1 MDLLKFALREL
12 KRRKLRTLTNILGY
26 TLAVA
31 IMVMLVN
38 AIVYSKQM
46 ADRILASTGTHF
58 IASVPANLPFCSQEN
73 ICSLKIPEN
82 KDEGFVVYGVPTE
95 LISVKFIDEVRK
107 INAVKDASK
116 SLLYRFRNDK
126 GEISSIAGFDPSNDV
141 SVATTTCSKTDVI
154 NGRFLLPNDK
164 GKVMLE
170 EAYAKFLGFKSGD
183 RLNIGKDQFLVIGIV
198 NAGIRPAKSDI
209 YMHFNEAERIINK
222 RMGNTPI
229 HNEANVILVETKSS
243 KLQEEAISSMKKL
256 LPNLVFSSYACYRP
270 AATVMGINENSA
282 YLLLIIIGVSTIAL
296 ALRSQLSS
304 VIERRRDIGILK
316 TIGWTDGDVVKQIF
330 FESII
335 QALIGGLIGCIIS
348 PLILMIIPAKFIIS
362 TATSSY
368 ISISPIIMLI
378 GLALA
383 IIGGIMAG
391 VFAALSAARHR
402 PADTLRS
409 I

>member
-1 MDLLKFALREL
+1 MDLLRFALREL

-31 IMVMLVN
+31 IMVILVN

-46 ADRILASTGTHF
+46 ADNILTSTGTHF
-58 IASVPANLPFCSQEN
+58 IASVPANLPSCPQ
-73 ICSLKIPEN
+73 CSLKLPDN
-82 KDEGFVVYGVPTE
+82 KDEGFVVYGVPTK
-95 LISVKFIDEVRK
+95 LISVKFIDEARK

-116 SLLYRFRNDK
+116 CLLYRFRNDK
-126 GEISSIAGFDPSNDV
+126 GEISSIAGFDPFNDV
-141 SVATTTCSKTDVI
+141 AVATTTCSKTDVI
-154 NGRFLLPNDK
+154 NGRFLTPDDR

-170 EAYAKFLGFKSGD
+170 ESYAKLKGLRPGYK
-183 RLNIGKDQFLVIGIV
+183 LNIGKDQFLVIGIV

-209 YMHFNEAERIINK
+209 YMHFSEAERIINK
-222 RMGNTPI
+222 RMGKSPI

-256 LPNLVFSSYACYRP
+256 LPNLVFSSYACYGP
-270 AATVMGINENSA
+270 ASTVMGINENSA
-282 YLLLIIIGVSTIAL
+282 YLLLIIIGVSTIAI

-316 TIGWTDGDVVKQIF
+316 AIGWTDRDVVTQIF

-348 PLILMIIPAKFIIS
+348 PLIIMIIPAKFIVS
-362 TATSSY
+362 TAISSY
-368 ISISPIIMLI
+368 ISISPIIMLV

-383 IIGGIMAG
+383 IIGGSVAG
-391 VFAALSAARHR
+391 VFPALSASRHR

>member
-1 MDLLKFALREL
+1 MDLLRFALREL
-12 KRRKLRTLTNILGY
+12 KRRRLRTLTNILGY

-38 AIVYSKQM
+38 AIVYSKHS
-46 ADRILASTGTHF
+46 ANDILTKTGTHF
-58 IASVPANLPFCSQEN
+58 IASVPANLPSCPW
-73 ICSLKIPEN
+73 CSLKLPDN
-82 KDEGFVVYGVPTE
+82 KDEGFVVYGVPTK
-95 LISVKFIDEVRK
+95 LISVKFIDEAKK
-107 INAVKDASK
+107 IPAVKDSSAC
-116 SLLYRFRNDK
+116 LLYRFRNDK
-126 GEISSIAGFDPSNDV
+126 GEISSIAGFDPINNV
-141 SVATTTCSKTDVI
+141 AVATTTCSKTDVI
-154 NGRFLLPNDK
+154 NGRFLTPDDK
-164 GKVMLE
+164 SKVMLE
-170 EAYAKFLGFKSGD
+170 EAYAKLKGLKPGD
-183 RLNIGKDQFLVIGIV
+183 KLNIAKDQFLVVGIV

-209 YMHFNEAERIINK
+209 YMHFNQAERIINK
-222 RMGNTPI
+222 RMGNSPI

-243 KLQEEAISSMKKL
+243 KLQEEAINSMKKL

-270 AATVMGINENSA
+270 ASTVMGINENSA

-304 VIERRRDIGILK
+304 IIERRRDIGILK
-316 TIGWTDGDVVKQIF
+316 AIGWTDGDVVIQIF

-335 QALIGGLIGCIIS
+335 QAFIGGLIGCIIS
-348 PLILMIIPAKFIIS
+348 PLIFMIVPAKFIVS

-391 VFAALSAARHR
+391 VFSALSTARHR